1 MSLAELFVASR
12 ALTTAE
18 RTELLKAIQYDLER
32 SVPNAGM
39 AETTV
44 EFTLS
49 HNDNFEAAEAMLNAL
64 KENVS

>member
-18 RTELLKAIQYDLER
+18 RTELLKTIQYDLER
-32 SVPNAGM
+32 SVPTAGM

-64 KENVS
+64 KENVT